1 MAKMKSPE
9 RVNDIARPEFEPASD
24 LVEIARQNGEFRKNY
39 GPWLGALLYWLSIKA
54 TRPRSFPV
62 AGAGCSGGRGG
73 WAMDQVLVVTWPAR
87 HSKTGCRSRRPMR

>member
-1 MAKMKSPE
+1 MAKMKTPE

-54 TRPRSFPV
+54 TRPRSFLWQGLV
-62 AGAGCSGGRGG
+62 AVAIGAVGLWIKYWS
-73 WAMDQVLVVTWPAR
+73 
-87 HSKTGCRSRRPMR
+87 